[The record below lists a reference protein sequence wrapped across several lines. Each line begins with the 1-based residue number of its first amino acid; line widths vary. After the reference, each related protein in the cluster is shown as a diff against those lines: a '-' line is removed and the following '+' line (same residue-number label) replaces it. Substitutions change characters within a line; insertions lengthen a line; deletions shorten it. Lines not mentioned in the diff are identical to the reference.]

1 MSVLSPARHPGRI
14 SYHVEIKR
22 YFPRTPTLKRALFL
36 LAMAGVN
43 LLSRPTWA
51 QPSEAIVLQIGELPE
66 RVYSTLS
73 IDRSRVID
81 VGALQI
87 RRHRQRALSR
97 LERVRDVD
105 HAIALAR
112 QATFALEEDRAL
124 RALSGAEHT
133 LQETLALPG
142 AALFYAEL
150 QLQLGVSA
158 AHSGLLALADAAF
171 ARAASIDPTRA
182 LLAGEAAPE
191 VVLLARRAFERVAN
205 AKEGTLHIAASS
217 PAARVFIDDRALG
230 EAPLTARVRGGLH
243 VLRVE
248 ADGHAPY
255 ARLIDVLE
263 GERPIWHIA
272 LSPDPYVLAL
282 RELEAAVSSR
292 AGAREIEHASAHV
305 FALEPALQRLVF
317 GQRVLERG
325 WFADC
330 EPGERGERAVC
341 TLGTYASLG
350 GESLHVQRVATLTG
364 STLTDARAWL
374 TPERSVVA
382 ATQAAAPSLWQRWYV
397 WALAGAIVVGAGVG
411 VAAASE
417 PDPQRSLRV
426 SVDPSALR

>member
-22 YFPRTPTLKRALFL
+22 YFTRAPGLKRALFF
-36 LAMAGVN
+36 LALAGGI

-51 QPSEAIVLQIGELPE
+51 QPSEAIVLQIGDLPE

-73 IDRSRVID
+73 IDRTRVID

-87 RRHRQRALSR
+87 QRHRQRALSR

-105 HAIALAR
+105 QAIALAR

-124 RALSGAEHT
+124 RALSAAEHT
-133 LQETLALPG
+133 LQETLELPG
-142 AALFYAEL
+142 ASVFYAEL

-158 AHSGLLALADAAF
+158 AHSGLFALADAAF
-171 ARAASIDPTRA
+171 GRAASIDPTRA

-191 VVLLARRAFERVAN
+191 VVLLARRAYERVAN

-230 EAPLTARVRGGLH
+230 EAPLTTRVRGGPH

-263 GERPIWHIA
+263 GERPIWRIT
-272 LSPDPYVLAL
+272 LSPDPFVLAL
-282 RELEAAVSSR
+282 RDLE
-292 AGAREIEHASAHV
+292 GALLRGKAHEIERASARV
-305 FALEPALQRLVF
+305 LALEPALKLLVF
-317 GQRVLERG
+317 GQRARERG
-325 WFADC
+325 WFAYC
-330 EPGERGERAVC
+330 QRGQRAVC
-341 TLGTYASLG
+341 GIGTYANNG
-350 GESLHVQRVATLTG
+350 GESHVQRVDTLTG

-382 ATQAAAPSLWQRWYV
+382 ATQAAEPSLWQRWYV
-397 WALAGAIVVGAGVG
+397 WALTGAVVVAAGVG
-411 VAAASE
+411 VAAASQ

>member
-22 YFPRTPTLKRALFL
+22 YFPRTPGLKRALFF
-36 LAMAGVN
+36 LALAGGI

-51 QPSEAIVLQIGELPE
+51 QPSEAIVLQIGELSE

-73 IDRSRVID
+73 IDRTRLIG

-105 HAIALAR
+105 QAIALAR

-124 RALSGAEHT
+124 RALSAAEHT
-133 LQETLALPG
+133 LQETLELPG
-142 AALFYAEL
+142 ASLFYAEL

-158 AHSGLLALADAAF
+158 AHSGLVALADAAF

-217 PAARVFIDDRALG
+217 AAARVFIDDRALG

-255 ARLIDVLE
+255 ARLIEVLE
-263 GERPIWHIA
+263 GERPVWHIA

-282 RELEAAVSSR
+282 RELEAAVSR
-292 AGAREIEHASAHV
+292 AGADEIERASARV
-305 FALEPALQRLVF
+305 FAVEPALQTLVF
-317 GQRVLERG
+317 GERAVERG

-330 EPGERGERAVC
+330 QRGQRGQRVVC
-341 TLGTYASLG
+341 AIGTYASLG
-350 GESLHVQRVATLTG
+350 GESPHVQRVDTLTG

-397 WALAGAIVVGAGVG
+397 WALAGAVVVGAGVG
-411 VAAASE
+411 VAAASQ

>member
-1 MSVLSPARHPGRI
+1 MSVLSPARRPGRI
-14 SYHVEIKR
+14 SYHLEIRR
-22 YFPRTPTLKRALFL
+22 YFPSAGGLKRALFF
-36 LAMAGVN
+36 LALAGVN
-43 LLSRPTWA
+43 LLSGPTLA

-73 IDRSRVID
+73 IDRTRVID
-81 VGALQI
+81 VGALQV
-87 RRHRQRALSR
+87 RRHRQLALSR

-105 HAIALAR
+105 AAISLAR
-112 QATFALEEDRAL
+112 QATFALDEVRAL
-124 RALSGAEHT
+124 RALSSAEHA
-133 LQETLALPG
+133 LQETLELPG
-142 AALFYAEL
+142 ASLFYAEL

-158 AHSGLLALADAAF
+158 AHAGLLPLADAAF

-182 LLAGEAAPE
+182 LLAGEASPE

-205 AKEGTLHIAASS
+205 AKEGTLHLTASS
-217 PAARVFIDDRALG
+217 PAARVFIDDRAIG

-272 LSPDPYVLAL
+272 LSPDPYVLAM
-282 RELEAAVSSR
+282 RELEAALARSSV
-292 AGAREIEHASAHV
+292 AEIERASARV
-305 FALEPALQRLVF
+305 FALEPALQLLVF
-317 GQRVLERG
+317 GEHVLERG
-325 WFADC
+325 WFARC
-330 EPGERGERAVC
+330 ERAAC
-341 TLGTYASLG
+341 AIGTYASLG
-350 GESLHVQRVATLTG
+350 GESPHVQRVDALTG

-411 VAAASE
+411 VAAASQ